1 MEIKPVN
8 QEILGL
14 PGADESRQQAQSAK
28 DVPAKSDALD
38 SSLEG
43 YIAKALAEP
52 ASDSDVNIEQI
63 RQELNAGQLDS
74 PEAIRQAAENILNR
88 GI

>member
-1 MEIKPVN
+1 MEINPAN
-8 QEILGL
+8 QGVFGPNGPEQNR
-14 PGADESRQQAQSAK
+14 PAAQSAK

-63 RQELNAGQLDS
+63 RQELDAGQLDS